1 MMNYPNVVQM
11 KVPCDVEADA
21 LVRVLVHKA
30 DQLGDNVQLQQQV
43 NGISLSVVSQEK
55 WCNLQCELDKV
66 LCLSF
71 LLLTSGV
78 LQSNLSRQMS
88 NVSCQ
93 NENLVRK
100 LVQVLRVDLAMIT
113 DRCTRSEI
121 CT

>member
-1 MMNYPNVVQM
+1 MFVQM

-21 LVRVLVHKA
+21 LVRVFVHKA

-43 NGISLSVVSQEK
+43 NGISLGVVSQEK

-71 LLLTSGV
+71 LFLTSGV
-78 LQSNLSRQMS
+78 LQPNLSRQMS

-100 LVQVLRVDLAMIT
+100 LLQAFSVDLATIT
-113 DRCTRSEI
+113 DRSKRNDI